1 MLRRV
6 FSSATPVSALS
17 LFQNSCYHKIDFKIS
32 ENNTVHQAVKK
43 FTAFNV
49 GCLAVTNSQNHVVGV
64 LSERD
69 YAHKVALLGI
79 DAKTVNIRKVCTYE
93 PNMILARQHDSIEV
107 CMQKMLMKDCRHLL
121 VVDEKGQ
128 ECVGLISMKDVIKEL
143 MRNKNDMITRLSN
156 FNMGRGGYFGSE

>member
-69 YAHKVALLGI
+69 YVHKVALLGI
-79 DAKTVNIRKVCTYE
+79 DAKTVNIKKVCTYE
-93 PNMILARQHDSIEV
+93 PNMILARENDSIEV
-107 CMQKMLMKDCRHLL
+107 CMQKMLIKDCRHLL
-121 VVDEKGQ
+121 VVDDKS
-128 ECVGLISMKDVIKEL
+128 ECVGLISMKDVVKEL
-143 MRNKNDMITRLSN
+143 MHNKNELIARLTN
-156 FNMGRGGYFGSE
+156 LNTGKGGFFGSE

>member
-6 FSSATPVSALS
+6 FYSATPVSALS

-69 YAHKVALLGI
+69 YVHKVALLGL

-93 PNMILARQHDSIEV
+93 PNMILARENDSIEV
-107 CMQKMLMKDCRHLL
+107 CMQKMLIKDCRHLL
-121 VVDEKGQ
+121 VVDDKS
-128 ECVGLISMKDVIKEL
+128 ECVGLISMKDVVKEL
-143 MRNKNDMITRLSN
+143 MHNKNEVITRLSD
-156 FNMGRGGYFGSE
+156 FKTGKGGFFGSE